1 MAPSLFPQVPRSERD
16 WQRAAATAGVA
27 NKNLQSYDNFKSAS
41 KVTKRQFLL
50 YRTIFVKKAKRQF
63 NPNVFGLGT
72 KFTNAQTL
80 LRGSRGFQSYISAI
94 QTKSFR
100 AKGQFT
106 ALREQQREVLEC
118 QSGTGSILTQK
129 DESPVNATFI
139 NMLQAIATVS
149 PTISA
154 RWRHTKIELTANFGH
169 GRSFTAVT
177 DGQLQ
182 DIQTGKIRALVE
194 CKREIRAN
202 DSVKIDMQ
210 EASQIVALM
219 RHFPSGTLP

>member
-1 MAPSLFPQVPRSERD
+1 MAPSLFEEVPRDERA
-16 WQRAAATAGVA
+16 WQSAAAAAGVA
-27 NKNLQSYDNFKSAS
+27 NKTLQSYDNFKSAS
-41 KVTKRQFLL
+41 KVTKPQFLL
-50 YRTIFVKKAKRQF
+50 YRTIFVKKAPTEF
-63 NPNVFGLGT
+63 DPNVFGLGT
-72 KFTNAQTL
+72 EITNARTL
-80 LRGSRGFQSYISAI
+80 LRRSRGFQSYITAI
-94 QTKSFR
+94 RTNSFGGMR
-100 AKGQFT
+100 QFT

-139 NMLQAIATVS
+139 NMLQAIGTVA
-149 PTISA
+149 PTIRA

-169 GRSFTAVT
+169 GRSFTAIT

-194 CKREIRAN
+194 CKREVR
-202 DSVKIDMQ
+202 VKHSMKTDMQ

-219 RHFPSGTLP
+219 RHFPSGTLL